1 MHGVVHGS
9 ALKAASGE
17 RLRLSLPASGTAGRL
32 FRNRHYPFVI
42 LVSADLLVET
52 DLTPEEQLDY
62 VETVRSSA
70 HWPAWAANSRQ
81 AADAGTAQVRRPN
94 FANVPARISVLRVM
108 SRIRFALR
116 SLRKA
121 PLFCLA
127 VVLSLG
133 LGIGANTAVFSL
145 LHQVVLGA
153 LPVPRPDE
161 LALLTAPS
169 GFRTGHVS
177 ASNAGG
183 EDFVFNYQIF
193 RELEKHP
200 VGVVGVAG
208 FFPASAILALG
219 NQTVSGSAML
229 VSGGYFPVLG
239 VEPLIGRLLAPA
251 DDVSGAGNP
260 VAVLG
265 YGYWHDRLGGRAE
278 VLNQPIRVNGQVF
291 TVVGV
296 AREGFN
302 GITLGDTPDVYLPLS
317 FKPLMTPGWDGT
329 NRFDDYWIYCFAR
342 LRPGVTRAQ
351 AAAGLNQTFAGQ
363 MEDYARQKH
372 AWSAWR
378 LERIRRTRLSLVDGR
393 QGNSS
398 RREDARVPLLIL
410 MGATVLVLLIA
421 LANAA
426 NLLLARSAGR
436 RRDLA
441 IRASLGAGRGELMAQ
456 MLTEA
461 LLLSTAGGIAGIVLA
476 GVTQKLLLVEIDG
489 DSPTHFLS
497 TRLEWPV
504 LLFGLG
510 LAVLTGLAFGLYPA
524 WQASRE
530 GLAGTL
536 QDEGGRGSAGRG
548 SARVRRALVCAQVGF
563 SAVLLIP
570 TGLLLR
576 SLVNILHIDLGI
588 RTENVISF
596 KVEPQLNRYTWAQN
610 RAYLGRLEND
620 LAAIPGVRSVAT
632 STVPLLAGDDEG
644 GNLTVEG
651 YSRDPNADTDSDRN
665 AIGAGFFG
673 KMGVPLLAGREFT
686 DRDNLSAPKVAI
698 VNQEFVR
705 HFFGAANPIGKKF
718 AKGGGDKVVPD
729 TEIVGVV
736 KDSHYA
742 AVKEDKP
749 QRMYYTPWQQME
761 QPGSMAFY
769 VRSAL
774 PAAQIVPSIRRT
786 VAAIDRNIPLGN
798 LRTLDQQIRRDLT
811 NERLVLDLAAVFAA
825 LATGLAMLGLYGVM
839 AYSISRR
846 TREIG
851 IRIALGAAPA
861 RIRGMVMR
869 ELVLIL
875 GVGLG
880 GGIPAAFALSRYVK
894 SQLYGVGAF
903 DPAVVSAAVA
913 VLTLTA
919 AAAAYL
925 PARRAARVD
934 PLEALRCD

>member
-1 MHGVVHGS
+1 MPI
-9 ALKAASGE
+9 LE
-17 RLRLSLPASGTAGRL
+17 RAHEFWDNERSRSTLGLSSIG
-32 FRNRHYPFVI
+32 
-42 LVSADLLVET
+42 
-52 DLTPEEQLDY
+52 Q
-62 VETVRSSA
+62 
-70 HWPAWAANSRQ
+70 
-81 AADAGTAQVRRPN
+81 
-94 FANVPARISVLRVM
+94 RIH
-108 SRIRFALR
+108 FALR

-127 VVLSLG
+127 LVLSLG

-145 LHQVVLGA
+145 LHQVVLGS

-169 GFRTGHVS
+169 AFRTGHIS
-177 ASNAGG
+177 AGNAGG
-183 EDFVFNYQIF
+183 KDFVFNYPLF

-200 VGVVGVAG
+200 AGVVGIAG
-208 FFPASAILALG
+208 FLQVSASLALG
-219 NQTVSGSAML
+219 THTVPGDAML
-229 VSGGYFPVLG
+229 VSGGYFPVLR
-239 VEPLIGRLLAPA
+239 VQPLLGRLLSPA
-251 DDVSGAGNP
+251 DDVPGAGNP

-265 YGYWHDRLGGRAE
+265 YGYWHDRLGGRTE
-278 VLNQPIRVNGQVF
+278 VLNQPIQVNGQIF

-329 NRFDDYWIYCFAR
+329 DRFDDHWIYCFTR
-342 LRPGVTRAQ
+342 VRPGVSLAQ
-351 AAAGLNQTFAGQ
+351 AAAGLNQTFVGQ

-372 AWSAWR
+372 GWSAAR
-378 LERIRRTRLSLVDGR
+378 LEQMRRTRLMLVDGR

-398 RREDARVPLLIL
+398 TRDAARTPLTIL

-426 NLLLARSAGR
+426 NLMLTRSAER
-436 RRDLA
+436 RRELA
-441 IRASLGAGRGELMAQ
+441 IRASLGAGRAELMAQ

-461 LLLSTAGGIAGIVLA
+461 LLLAVAGGIAGLALA
-476 GVTQKLLLVEIDG
+476 GMTGKVLLTQIDG

-504 LLFGLG
+504 LLFGSG
-510 LAVLTGLAFGLYPA
+510 LAILTGLLFGLYPA
-524 WQASRE
+524 WQASR
-530 GLAGTL
+530 ATL
-536 QDEGGRGSAGRG
+536 SATMQDEGGRGSAGRG
-548 SARVRRALVCAQVGF
+548 SAHVRRALVCAQVGF
-563 SAVLLIP
+563 SVVLLIP
-570 TGLLLR
+570 TGLLLK

-588 RTENVISF
+588 RTENVVAFRVAS
-596 KVEPQLNRYTWAQN
+596 QLNRYTWEQN
-610 RAYLGRLEND
+610 RAYLDRLENE
-620 LAAIPGVRSVAT
+620 LAAIPVVRSVAT
-632 STVPLLAGDDEG
+632 STVPLIAGDDEG

-651 YSRDPNADTDSDRN
+651 YSRDPKADTDSDRDS
-665 AIGAGFFG
+665 ISPGFFG
-673 KMGVPLLAGREFT
+673 KMGVPLVAGREFT
-686 DRDNLSAPKVAI
+686 TRDTISGPKVAI

-705 HFFGAANPIGKKF
+705 HFFGDANPIGRKF

-742 AVKEDKP
+742 AVKQDKT
-749 QRMYYTPWQQME
+749 QRMYFTPWRQQE
-761 QPGSMAFY
+761 HPGSMTFY

-774 PAAQIVPSIRRT
+774 PAAQVIPSIRGT
-786 VAAIDRNIPLGN
+786 LASVDRNIPPGS
-798 LRTLDQQIRRDLT
+798 LRTLDEQIRLDLT

-839 AYSISRR
+839 AYSIARR

-861 RIRGMVMR
+861 RIRVMVMR
-869 ELVLIL
+869 ELAGLL
-875 GVGLG
+875 AAGLG
-880 GGIPAAFALSRYVK
+880 AGVPAAFALTAYVK

-903 DPAVVSAAVA
+903 DPGVVAAAVA
-913 VLTLTA
+913 VLTFTA
-919 AAAAYL
+919 AAAAFL
-925 PARRAARVD
+925 PAQRAARVD
-934 PLEALRCD
+934 PLEALRCE

>member
-1 MHGVVHGS
+1 M
-9 ALKAASGE
+9 
-17 RLRLSLPASGTAGRL
+17 RLSLPASGTAGRL

-530 GLAGTL
+530 GLAGTM

>member
-1 MHGVVHGS
+1 
-9 ALKAASGE
+9 
-17 RLRLSLPASGTAGRL
+17 
-32 FRNRHYPFVI
+32 
-42 LVSADLLVET
+42 
-52 DLTPEEQLDY
+52 
-62 VETVRSSA
+62 
-70 HWPAWAANSRQ
+70 
-81 AADAGTAQVRRPN
+81 
-94 FANVPARISVLRVM
+94 M

-116 SLRKA
+116 SLGKA

-145 LHQVVLGA
+145 LQQVVLGA

-169 GFRTGHVS
+169 ESKTGHVS

-183 EDFVFNYQIF
+183 SDFVFNYPVL

-200 VGVVGVAG
+200 AGVVGVAG
-208 FFPASAILALG
+208 FFPASASLAVG
-219 NQTVSGSAML
+219 NQTAPGSAML

-239 VEPLIGRLLAPA
+239 VEPLFGRLLAPA

-265 YGYWHDRLGGRAE
+265 YGYWHDRLGGRTE

-342 LRPGVTRAQ
+342 LRPGVTRPQ

-363 MEDYARQKH
+363 FEDYARQKH

-378 LERIRRTRLSLVDGR
+378 LERLRRTRLSLVDGR
-393 QGNSS
+393 QGKSTT
-398 RREDARVPLLIL
+398 RDDARVPLLIL

-436 RRDLA
+436 RRELA

-461 LLLSTAGGIAGIVLA
+461 LLLSTAGGIAGVALA
-476 GVTQKLLLVEIDG
+476 GVTQKLLLAQIDG

-510 LAVLTGLAFGLYPA
+510 LAILTGLAFGLYPA

-530 GLAGTL
+530 GLAGTM
-536 QDEGGRGSAGRG
+536 QDEGSRGSAGRG

-576 SLVNILHIDLGI
+576 SLVNIIHIDLGI
-588 RTENVISF
+588 RTENVVSF
-596 KVEPQLNRYTWAQN
+596 RVAPQLNRYTWEQN
-610 RAYLGRLEND
+610 RAYLDRLEND
-620 LAAIPGVRSVAT
+620 LAAIPGVRSAAT

-644 GNLTVEG
+644 TNLTVEG
-651 YSRDPNADTDSDRN
+651 YSRDPNADTDSDLNR
-665 AIGAGFFG
+665 IGPGFFG
-673 KMGVPLLAGREFT
+673 KIGVPLVAGREFT
-686 DRDNLSAPKVAI
+686 ARDTLAAPKVAI

-705 HFFGAANPIGKKF
+705 HFFAGANPIGRKF
-718 AKGGGDKVVPD
+718 ARGGGDKVVPD

-736 KDSHYA
+736 KDSHYS

-749 QRMYYTPWQQME
+749 RRMYYTPWRQMD
-761 QPGSMAFY
+761 QPGSMTFY

-774 PAAQIVPSIRRT
+774 PAAQVIPSIRRT
-786 VAAIDRNIPLGN
+786 VAALDRNIPPGD
-798 LRTLDQQIRRDLT
+798 LRTLDEQIRRDLT

-839 AYSISRR
+839 AYSIARR

-869 ELVLIL
+869 ELVVIL
-875 GVGLG
+875 AVGLG
-880 GGIPAAFALSRYVK
+880 GGVPAAFALSRYVK

-903 DPAVVSAAVA
+903 DPAVVAAAVA

-925 PARRAARVD
+925 PARRAAGVD

>member
-1 MHGVVHGS
+1 
-9 ALKAASGE
+9 
-17 RLRLSLPASGTAGRL
+17 
-32 FRNRHYPFVI
+32 
-42 LVSADLLVET
+42 
-52 DLTPEEQLDY
+52 
-62 VETVRSSA
+62 
-70 HWPAWAANSRQ
+70 
-81 AADAGTAQVRRPN
+81 
-94 FANVPARISVLRVM
+94 M

-116 SLRKA
+116 SLGKA
-121 PLFCLA
+121 PFFCLA

-133 LGIGANTAVFSL
+133 LGIGANTAIFSL

-161 LALLTAPS
+161 LALLKAS
-169 GFRTGHVS
+169 SESKSGHVS

-183 EDFVFNYQIF
+183 SDFVFNYPVF

-200 VGVVGVAG
+200 AGVVGVAG
-208 FFPASAILALG
+208 FLPVSASLALG
-219 NQTVSGSAML
+219 NQTVPGDAML

-239 VEPLIGRLLAPA
+239 LEPLFGRLLAPA

-265 YGYWHDRLGGRAE
+265 YGYWHDRLGGRTE
-278 VLNQPIRVNGQVF
+278 VLNQPIRVNGQIF

-342 LRPGVTRAQ
+342 LRPGVTRPQ

-372 AWSAWR
+372 AWSPWR
-378 LERIRRTRLSLVDGR
+378 LERLRRTRLSLVAGR
-393 QGNSS
+393 QGKSS
-398 RREDARVPLLIL
+398 TRDDARVPLLIL
-410 MGATVLVLLIA
+410 MGATVLVLAIA

-426 NLLLARSAGR
+426 NLLLARSAER
-436 RRDLA
+436 RRELA

-461 LLLSTAGGIAGIVLA
+461 LLLSISGGIAGLGLA
-476 GVTQKLLLVEIDG
+476 SLTGKLLLAQIDG

-510 LAVLTGLAFGLYPA
+510 LAILTGLLFGIYPA
-524 WQASRE
+524 WQASRT
-530 GLAGTL
+530 TL
-536 QDEGGRGSAGRG
+536 SATMQDEGGRGSAGRG

-588 RTENVISF
+588 RTENVVFF
-596 KVEPQLNRYTWAQN
+596 KVEPQLNRYTWEQN
-610 RAYLGRLEND
+610 RAYLDRLEND
-620 LAAIPGVRSVAT
+620 LAAIPGVRGVAT
-632 STVPLLAGDDEG
+632 SSLPLIAGDDEG
-644 GNLTVEG
+644 TNLTVEG
-651 YSRDPNADTDSDRN
+651 YSRDPNADTDSDLDET
-665 AIGAGFFG
+665 GPGFFG
-673 KMGVPLLAGREFT
+673 KMGVPLVAGREFSA
-686 DRDNLSAPKVAI
+686 RDNLSAPKVAI

-705 HFFGAANPIGKKF
+705 HFFGGANPIGRKF
-718 AKGGGDKVVPD
+718 ARGGGDKVVPD
-729 TEIVGVV
+729 IEIVGVV
-736 KDSHYA
+736 KDSHYS

-749 QRMYYTPWQQME
+749 QRVYYTPWRQQE
-761 QPGSMAFY
+761 HPGSMTFY

-774 PAAQIVPSIRRT
+774 PAAQVIPSIRRT
-786 VAAIDRNIPLGN
+786 VAAIDRNIPPASLQ
-798 LRTLDQQIRRDLT
+798 TLDEQIRLDLT

-839 AYSISRR
+839 AYSIARR

-869 ELVLIL
+869 ELVWIL

-880 GGIPAAFALSRYVK
+880 AGVPAAFALSRYVK

-903 DPAVVSAAVA
+903 DPVVVAAAVA
-913 VLTLTA
+913 VLALTA
-919 AAAAYL
+919 AAAAYV
-925 PARRAARVD
+925 PAQRAAGVD